1 MASRILFIG
10 FCIFASFSAQAQT
23 TFTDQEVIKLDSL
36 LQYHE
41 QNDSIKSYNIFLLS
55 NQLGLYKQQS
65 ILDSTLLFY
74 KDQELELL
82 NNRVSLYIEL
92 NKEIKPKWYDKKWI
106 WFTLGCVTITTSAYV
121 LDKVN

>member
-1 MASRILFIG
+1 MNKKLLII
-10 FCIFASFSAQAQT
+10 FCIFASFFSSAQT
-23 TFTDQEVIKLDSL
+23 TFSDQEIIKLDSL
-36 LQYHE
+36 IQHHE
-41 QNDSIKSYNIFLLS
+41 QNDSIQYHRISLLD
-55 NQLGLYKQQS
+55 NQIGLYKQQVV
-65 ILDSTLLFY
+65 LDSTLLFY
-74 KDQELELL
+74 KDQELKLL

>member
-1 MASRILFIG
+1 MTKTLFVG
-10 FCIFASFSAQAQT
+10 FCIFASFFSSAQT
-23 TFTDQEVIKLDSL
+23 TFSDQEIIKLDSL
-36 LQYHE
+36 IQHHE
-41 QNDSIKSYNIFLLS
+41 QNDSIQYHRISLLD
-55 NQLGLYKQQS
+55 NQIGLYKQQVV
-65 ILDSTLLFY
+65 LDSTLLFY
-74 KDQELELL
+74 KDQELKLL

>member
-1 MASRILFIG
+1 MTKKLFIV
-10 FCIFASFSAQAQT
+10 FCIFASFFSSAQT
-23 TFTDQEVIKLDSL
+23 TFSDQEIVKLDSL
-36 LQYHE
+36 IQYYE
-41 QNDSIKSYNIFLLS
+41 QNDSIQSQSISLLD
-55 NQLGLYKQQS
+55 NQLGLYKQQAV
-65 ILDSTLLFY
+65 LDSTLLFY

>member
-1 MASRILFIG
+1 MTKKLLII
-10 FCIFASFSAQAQT
+10 FCIFASFFSSAQT
-23 TFTDQEVIKLDSL
+23 TFSDQEIVKLDSL
-36 LQYHE
+36 IQYYE
-41 QNDSIKSYNIFLLS
+41 QNDSIQSQSISLLD
-55 NQLGLYKQQS
+55 NQLGLYKQQVV
-65 ILDSTLLFY
+65 LDSTLLFY
-74 KDQELELL
+74 KDQELQLL

>member
-1 MASRILFIG
+1 MNKKLLII
-10 FCIFASFSAQAQT
+10 FCIFASFFTSAQT
-23 TFTDQEVIKLDSL
+23 TFSDQEIVKLDSL
-36 LQYHE
+36 IQYYE
-41 QNDSIKSYNIFLLS
+41 QNDSIQSQSISLLD
-55 NQLGLYKQQS
+55 NQLGLYKQQVV
-65 ILDSTLLFY
+65 LDSTLLFY
-74 KDQELELL
+74 KDQELQLL

>member
-1 MASRILFIG
+1 MTKKLFIV
-10 FCIFASFSAQAQT
+10 FCIFASFFSSAQT
-23 TFTDQEVIKLDSL
+23 TFSDQEIVKLDSL
-36 LQYHE
+36 IQYYE
-41 QNDSIKSYNIFLLS
+41 QNDSIQSQSISLLD
-55 NQLGLYKQQS
+55 NQLELYKQQVV
-65 ILDSTLLFY
+65 LDSTLLFY
-74 KDQELELL
+74 KDQELQLL

>member
-1 MASRILFIG
+1 MTKKLFIV
-10 FCIFASFSAQAQT
+10 FCIFASFFTSAQT
-23 TFTDQEVIKLDSL
+23 TFSDQEIVKLDSL
-36 LQYHE
+36 IQYYE
-41 QNDSIKSYNIFLLS
+41 QNDSIQSQSISLLD
-55 NQLGLYKQQS
+55 NQLGLYKQQVV
-65 ILDSTLLFY
+65 LDSTLLFY
-74 KDQELELL
+74 KDQELQLL